1 MVPIIGMLVKQ
12 SVDDTI
18 IHSMQSLLSYRRDDY
33 QKDDFVQFTNSS
45 IGDYHYVGVVGNNVC
60 KSDILITIV
69 GAIYNAEELYMHID
83 AGQLDIAKKND
94 ANLFLQLY
102 QLYGFKKALRMLD
115 GAFAISLLDFKRQ
128 VLYIAR
134 DRIGI
139 KPIYY
144 YRKNDIF
151 LFASEYKAFYCHPQF
166 KAELNEDAVSEYFIF
181 RYPAGELTF
190 LKDVF
195 LVKPSTYLEITADK
209 FSEHSYWELPRPNT
223 NKLTFEENKKKL
235 KDFISKSVSRR
246 LKRDGSIGVQ
256 LSGGVDSSYIA
267 AIMRE
272 QIDGEIKSYSI
283 VMEDKNISEEEYI
296 DVVNET
302 QNLAPHKLLLD
313 ANVFLQN
320 WERSTWFYES
330 PLQHEGNV
338 PLLQLNN
345 EASRE
350 VSVLF
355 CGDGADECMGGYNRF
370 ATIMQYRNL
379 RQRLCWCRNQL
390 INFIKGRRFYK
401 SLDEYFI
408 SLSQFLTNDE
418 IMALRPDTYNRDIKR
433 AYRNRKKIISSC
445 HSVSGVHHYLEYE
458 IATYLRDTLLR
469 GDKMASASNL
479 EMRAPLLMHE
489 LIEFLQ
495 TIPEKYLVDLHKGY
509 DYNTKI
515 ILKSLCSDVFGVEFT
530 YRKKVGLGVP
540 MHTILNDKGV
550 RTYVEN
556 HLLPGIKRRKIV
568 DYNYV
573 KSIWEQVPTFTSN
586 ADTRIQVLWLA
597 FSFEIWAQLYL
608 DSNPAK
614 RKSH

>member
-1 MVPIIGMLVKQ
+1 MVPILGMLEKQ
-12 SVDDTI
+12 SVDKTI
-18 IHSMQSLLSYRRDDY
+18 LHSMQSLLSYRGDDN
-33 QKDDFVQFTNSS
+33 QKDTVFHFTNFL
-45 IGDYHYVGVVGNNVC
+45 IGGYHSVGIVGNNVC
-60 KSDILITIV
+60 QSNILITID
-69 GAIYNAEELYMHID
+69 GAIYNAEELYVHID
-83 AGQLDIAKKND
+83 ASQLDQAKKND

-115 GAFAISLLDFKRQ
+115 GAFAVSLLDVNRN

-134 DRIGI
+134 DRVGI

-144 YRKNDIF
+144 YRKNDMF
-151 LFASEYKAFYCHPQF
+151 LFASEYKAFYCHPKF
-166 KAELNEDAVSEYFIF
+166 NAELNEDAVSEYFIF
-181 RYPAGELTF
+181 RYPAGEITF

-246 LKRDGSIGVQ
+246 LKCDGPIGVQ
-256 LSGGVDSSYIA
+256 LSGGVDSSYVA
-267 AIMRE
+267 AMMRE
-272 QIDGEIKSYSI
+272 QLGGEIKSYSI
-283 VMEDKNISEEEYI
+283 VMEDRNISEEEYI
-296 DVVNET
+296 DVVNTT

-320 WERSTWFYES
+320 WEKSTWFYES

-338 PLLQLNN
+338 PLLQLNK
-345 EASRE
+345 EASNK

-355 CGDGADECMGGYNRF
+355 CGDGADECIGGYNRF
-370 ATIMQYRNL
+370 ATIMKYRNL
-379 RQRLCWCRNQL
+379 RQRLCWYRSQL
-390 INFIKGRRFYK
+390 INFIKGRRYYK
-401 SLDEYFI
+401 SIDEYFI

-418 IMALRPDTYNRDIKR
+418 LMALRPESYNKDIKI
-433 AYRNRKKIISSC
+433 AYRRRKKIISSC
-445 HSVSGVHHYLEYE
+445 HSISGLHHYLEYE
-458 IATYLRDTLLR
+458 MVTYLRDTLLR

-495 TIPEKYLVDLHKGY
+495 SIPEEYLVNPQKEY
-509 DYNTKI
+509 NYNTKI
-515 ILKSLCSDVFGVEFT
+515 ILKSLCGDIYGEEFT
-530 YRKKVGLGVP
+530 YRNKVGLGIP
-540 MHTILNDKGV
+540 MHTILNNKNV
-550 RTYVEN
+550 CTYIEKQ
-556 HLLPGIKRRKIV
+556 LLPGIQQRKIV
-568 DYNYV
+568 DYDYV

>member
-1 MVPIIGMLVKQ
+1 MGSVVGILDKQ
-12 SVDDTI
+12 PVENSI
-18 IHSMQSLLSYRRDDY
+18 LYKMQNLLSYR
-33 QKDDFVQFTNSS
+33 
-45 IGDYHYVGVVGNNVC
+45 GGVVMEGLIFHFENSFHDAYQNGGIISNTGCASNVVVAI
-60 KSDILITIV
+60 D
-69 GAIYNAEELYMHID
+69 GAIYNAEELY
-83 AGQLDIAKKND
+83 AYVECSQLEEAKKNN

-102 QLYGFKKALRMLD
+102 LLYGFKKAVQLLD
-115 GAFAISLLDFKRQ
+115 GAFAISLLDLNRQ
-128 VLYIAR
+128 ILFIAR
-134 DRIGI
+134 DRVGL

-144 YRKNDIF
+144 YRKKDIF
-151 LFASEYKAFYCHPQF
+151 LFASEYKAFYCHPKF
-166 KAELNEDAVSEYFIF
+166 KAELNDQAVSEYFIF

-195 LVKPSTYLEITADK
+195 LVKPSTYLEITADN
-209 FSEHSYWELPRPNT
+209 FSEHSYWELPHPNT

-235 KDFISKSVSRR
+235 KDFISKSVFRR
-246 LKRDGSIGVQ
+246 LKCDGPIGVQ
-256 LSGGVDSSYIA
+256 LSGGVDSSYVA
-267 AIMRE
+267 AMMRE
-272 QIDGEIKSYSI
+272 QLDGEIKSYSI
-283 VMEDKNISEEEYI
+283 VMEDRNISEGEYI
-296 DVVNET
+296 DVVNTT

-320 WERSTWFYES
+320 WEKSTWFYES

-338 PLLQLNN
+338 PLLQLNK
-345 EASRE
+345 EASNK

-370 ATIMQYRNL
+370 ATIMKFRNL
-379 RQRLCWCRNQL
+379 RQRLCWYRSQL
-390 INFIKGRRFYK
+390 INFIKGRRYYK
-401 SLDEYFI
+401 SIDEYFI

-418 IMALRPDTYNRDIKR
+418 IMALRPESYNKDIKM
-433 AYRNRKKIISSC
+433 AYRRRKKIISSC
-445 HSVSGVHHYLEYE
+445 HSVSGLHHYLEYE
-458 IATYLRDTLLR
+458 MVTYLRDTLLR

-495 TIPEKYLVDLHKGY
+495 SIPEEYLVNPQKEY
-509 DYNTKI
+509 NYNTKI
-515 ILKSLCSDVFGVEFT
+515 ILKSLCSDIFGVEFT

-556 HLLPGIKRRKIV
+556 HLLPGIKQRKIV

-597 FSFEIWAQLYL
+597 FSFEIWSQLYL

>member
-1 MVPIIGMLVKQ
+1 MGIIVGILDKQIVDKSILYSMQNLLLYRGGLVKEQ
-12 SVDDTI
+12 LFF
-18 IHSMQSLLSYRRDDY
+18 HFEKSLRNAY
-33 QKDDFVQFTNSS
+33 QY
-45 IGDYHYVGVVGNNVC
+45 GGVISNTGCESNVVVAI
-60 KSDILITIV
+60 D
-69 GAIYNAEELYMHID
+69 GAIYNAEELYAYLECD
-83 AGQLDIAKKND
+83 RLENAKKNA

-102 QLYGFKKALRMLD
+102 QLYGFKRAIRMLD
-115 GAFAISLLDFKRQ
+115 GAFAISLLDVNRQ
-128 VLYIAR
+128 ILYIAR
-134 DRIGI
+134 DRLGV

-151 LFASEYKAFYCHPQF
+151 LFASEYKAFYCHPKF
-166 KAELNEDAVSEYFIF
+166 KAELNDEVVSEYFVF

-209 FSEHSYWELPRPNT
+209 FREHSYWELPRPNT

-246 LKRDGSIGVQ
+246 LKCNGPIGVQ
-256 LSGGVDSSYIA
+256 LSGGVDSSYVA
-267 AIMRE
+267 AMMRE
-272 QIDGEIKSYSI
+272 QLDGEIKSYSI

-296 DVVNET
+296 DVVNTT
-302 QNLAPHKLLLD
+302 QNLTPHKLLLD

-320 WERSTWFYES
+320 WEKSTWFYES

-338 PLLQLNN
+338 PLLQLNK
-345 EASRE
+345 EASNK

-379 RQRLCWCRNQL
+379 RQRLCWYRSQL
-390 INFIKGRRFYK
+390 INFIKGRRYYK
-401 SLDEYFI
+401 SIDEYFI

-418 IMALRPDTYNRDIKR
+418 IMALRPESHNKDIKM
-433 AYRNRKKIISSC
+433 AYRRRKKIISSC
-445 HSVSGVHHYLEYE
+445 HSVSGLHHYLEYE
-458 IATYLRDTLLR
+458 MVTYLRDTLLR

-495 TIPEKYLVDLHKGY
+495 TISEKYLVDLHKGY

-515 ILKSLCSDVFGVEFT
+515 ILKSLCSDIFGVEFS

-556 HLLPGIKRRKIV
+556 HLLPGIKRRNIV

-586 ADTRIQVLWLA
+586 ADTRIQVLWLV